1 MNRSRNHHIKQSK
14 AHSRRKGESI
24 LEYMTRK
31 KMRGYVQRG
40 RKLVGMRKEE
50 LERVIMDEFGQY
62 VTSMYENVII
72 KPITMVNKC

>member
-1 MNRSRNHHIKQSK
+1 
-14 AHSRRKGESI
+14 
-24 LEYMTRK
+24 MTRK

-50 LERVIMDEFGQY
+50 LERVIMDDFGQY

-72 KPITMVNKC
+72 KSTLLTMNNINKI

>member
-1 MNRSRNHHIKQSK
+1 
-14 AHSRRKGESI
+14 
-24 LEYMTRK
+24 
-31 KMRGYVQRG
+31 MRGYVQRG

-72 KPITMVNKC
+72 KSTLLTMNNINKI

>member
-1 MNRSRNHHIKQSK
+1 M
-14 AHSRRKGESI
+14 
-24 LEYMTRK
+24 EYMTRK

-72 KPITMVNKC
+72 KSTLLTMNNINKI

>member
-1 MNRSRNHHIKQSK
+1 
-14 AHSRRKGESI
+14 
-24 LEYMTRK
+24 MTRK

-72 KPITMVNKC
+72 KSTLLTMNNINKI